1 MAEASSNAA
10 LAQTATTASTSSIE
24 HDSSL
29 RHDNE
34 FADDVDHDDERAPN
48 SKSCIAML
56 RTAFEAKDIKLLDEI
71 IDDMVSKSVVVGLRK
86 IHTAAGYGFAELVE
100 KYLVEDKENPNCECS
115 FNDLSSIT
123 PLHFC
128 SGIGPDP
135 IAPDRAKCIELLVK
149 HGAEVNHVTSRQD
162 TPLHWATKL
171 ADIKVCEALVKAN
184 ADVNKLNI
192 DNCT

>member
-1 MAEASSNAA
+1 MAEAA
-10 LAQTATTASTSSIE
+10 E
-24 HDSSL
+24 KDPSL
-29 RHDNE
+29 KHDNE
-34 FADDVDHDDERAPN
+34 LAPDDFDPENEREPA
-48 SKSCIAML
+48 SKSCITML
-56 RTAFEAKDIKLLDEI
+56 RSAYEAKDMKLLDEI
-71 IDDMVSKSVVVGLRK
+71 IEDMVAKSVVVGLRK

-100 KYLVEDKENPNCECS
+100 KYLAEDKENPNCECS

-135 IAPDRAKCIELLVK
+135 IAPDRSKCIEILVK
-149 HGAEVNHVTSRQD
+149 YGAQVDHVTSRLD

-171 ADIKVCEALVKAN
+171 ADIKVCEALVKSN